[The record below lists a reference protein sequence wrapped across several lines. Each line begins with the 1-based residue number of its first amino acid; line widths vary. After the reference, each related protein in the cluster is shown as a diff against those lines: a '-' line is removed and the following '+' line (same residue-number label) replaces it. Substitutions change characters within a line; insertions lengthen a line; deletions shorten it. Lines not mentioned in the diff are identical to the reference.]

1 MSDNNIEI
9 GEAIKAVRKEKGLS
23 LEEVAQKT
31 ATSVGYLEKIESG
44 EVFPSLGLIVGFSE
58 LFEVSVGEIFRD
70 EADSPFCIVRRDAGA
85 AISRFATTEGKSTGY
100 SYKGLGQQKKNRQME
115 PFLVTLNPNEAHEV
129 EPNEHIG
136 EEFIFVLEGK
146 VEVTLLGHTDILN
159 PGDSIYYDSTLPH
172 TVACEGDAPATI
184 LAVIYAKDEMIIL

>member
-9 GEAIKAVRKEKGLS
+9 GEAIKMVREEKGFS
-23 LEEVAQKT
+23 LEEVAQKAT
-31 ATSVGYLEKIESG
+31 TSVEHLEKIESG
-44 EVFPSLGLIVGFSE
+44 KVFPSLGLIIRFSE

-85 AISRFATTEGKSTGY
+85 AISRFATSDGKSTGY
-100 SYKGLGQQKKNRQME
+100 RYKGLGQQKKNRQME
-115 PFLVTLNPNEAHEV
+115 PFLVNLIPNEAHKV

-136 EEFIFVLEGK
+136 EEFIFVLAGK
-146 VEVTLLGHTDILN
+146 VRVTLLGHTDILN

-172 TVACEGDAPATI
+172 TVACEGEEAATI
-184 LAVIYAKDEMIIL
+184 LAVIYAKDEMIII